1 MLFFDA
7 AKVTT
12 RKKTSEGYLQV
23 SALAGRPGI
32 QNYSPADFPREAL
45 PAGIRD
51 AMTIKLLRPD
61 NVVKDSATSFRMKP
75 VTVEHPPEM
84 VNASNVKKYQVGIVD
99 GIEVVDGANI
109 KASLLVQDNDAIAVI
124 DSGKEQVS
132 LGYDAEI
139 SWESGTDETHGMY
152 DGIMTAIT
160 GNHLAIVD
168 RARAGSA
175 YRLFDTANKSQEKT
189 MAEIKDAEVI
199 RENEQLKIAVK
210 DAKTEA
216 EKLTTSLMDA
226 ESKIATLAAELEET
240 KKLVV
245 TDAEINDRVEKAASA
260 KLAVIDSARK
270 AWDKVDTNGKTT
282 VEIQLAVIDHLT
294 GGASKP
300 DATRPELVAAVYDA
314 LIAAP
319 RIKTEQLQTAIGMP
333 VTDSAS
339 ITDSA
344 RAKMIARR
352 GGKTQE
358 K

>member
-32 QNYSPADFPREAL
+32 QNYSPADFPRESL

-75 VTVEHPPEM
+75 VTIEHPPEM

-99 GIEVVDGANI
+99 GIEIVDGNNVR
-109 KASLLVQDNDAIAVI
+109 ASLLVQDNDAIAVI

-175 YRLFDTANKSQEKT
+175 YRLFDTANKQEKT

-216 EKLTTSLMDA
+216 EKLTASLTDA
-226 ESKIATLAAELEET
+226 ESRIATLAAELEET
-240 KKLVV
+240 KKMVV

-270 AWDKVDTNGKTT
+270 AWDKVETNGKTT

-319 RIKTEQLQTAIGMP
+319 RIKTEQLQNAIGTP
-333 VTDSAS
+333 VADGVSLE
-339 ITDSA
+339 DSA